1 MMTTNKLVLK
11 KIVVIFIIS
20 FTFCSSFFCQDL
32 KWVIAAKAFDF
43 SRGQKQSHVN
53 DALAASLPSDILEH
67 LRKELYRNV
76 MPDEKLERKRA
87 ELRKERQ
94 SLSLQISSEYKKRDS
109 LVLQNYSEYELKL
122 KIKEQEK
129 KINEIKEKFNANLEK
144 LKQEEE
150 KSKRDML
157 LIESAKYNSEK
168 NKQKNGI
175 EQFSALIKNIF
186 VKNESLITAEEIK
199 YYRDDVQSLFS
210 PSENLKDSDY
220 LSFQYEKEVTAA
232 GINLLIAGT
241 ITEYGDYISVTA
253 DLYLYPG
260 AKKIGSATEVGSIQD
275 SDFITSSIARRIV
288 PVLTNSMPVE
298 VEFNIQP
305 ERKNTKLYIDDVL
318 QNFETNKFVI
328 DSGFHNIQFQADGY
342 KTAGTNY
349 YFDGNKKYRV
359 EVKMIVLEE
368 GFIQIGLKNSIV
380 GNIYLN
386 GIEADKIDEKK
397 SQIKINGN
405 EILGEFISEDGF
417 TDFFYIPK
425 KLYFDKSY
433 VTIKPKPKDRTK
445 YIDTRRRW
453 MYGAYSLF
461 IVSLIPMFYS
471 YGNYQNYLAKYNAKR
486 ANNEYLSKQEY
497 EEALKWQSAANVTGL
512 ISIGCGVLWG
522 IELVRYFIA
531 VDSIL
536 PQEAKQG
543 DLLQYEFYDQALK
556 SENSDGNG
564 DGEVG
569 EKK

>member
-1 MMTTNKLVLK
+1 MMTTNKLALK

-157 LIESAKYNSEK
+157 LIESGKYNSEK

-186 VKNESLITAEEIK
+186 VKNESLVTAEKIK

-210 PSENLKDSDY
+210 PSEKLKDSDY

-232 GINLLIAGT
+232 GIKI
-241 ITEYGDYISVTA
+241 
-253 DLYLYPG
+253 
-260 AKKIGSATEVGSIQD
+260 KIGC
-275 SDFITSSIARRIV
+275 
-288 PVLTNSMPVE
+288 
-298 VEFNIQP
+298 
-305 ERKNTKLYIDDVL
+305 
-318 QNFETNKFVI
+318 
-328 DSGFHNIQFQADGY
+328 H
-342 KTAGTNY
+342 
-349 YFDGNKKYRV
+349 
-359 EVKMIVLEE
+359 
-368 GFIQIGLKNSIV
+368 
-380 GNIYLN
+380 
-386 GIEADKIDEKK
+386 
-397 SQIKINGN
+397 
-405 EILGEFISEDGF
+405 
-417 TDFFYIPK
+417 
-425 KLYFDKSY
+425 
-433 VTIKPKPKDRTK
+433 
-445 YIDTRRRW
+445 
-453 MYGAYSLF
+453 
-461 IVSLIPMFYS
+461 
-471 YGNYQNYLAKYNAKR
+471 
-486 ANNEYLSKQEY
+486 
-497 EEALKWQSAANVTGL
+497 
-512 ISIGCGVLWG
+512 
-522 IELVRYFIA
+522 
-531 VDSIL
+531 
-536 PQEAKQG
+536 
-543 DLLQYEFYDQALK
+543 
-556 SENSDGNG
+556 
-564 DGEVG
+564 
-569 EKK
+569 